1 MFFKCSSSRFVEEP
15 ALLTMRYKIIREYPL
30 CENDLNKFM
39 RDVSEASIKILYHNR
54 HALRKLSLSLTST
67 HHINDPYFNLLITLD
82 AKNMSEFFTTL
93 ATLGTNVSLN
103 TTHELLLLAH
113 QQQKSTKLATPIAE
127 TVCESRSLVA

>member
-1 MFFKCSSSRFVEEP
+1 MFFKCSSQRSVEEP

-39 RDVSEASIKILYHNR
+39 MDVPEASIKILYHNR
-54 HALRKLSLSLTST
+54 HAVRKLALSLTKT
-67 HHINDPYFNLLITLD
+67 YYTNDPYFNLLIALD

-93 ATLGTNVSLN
+93 ATLGTNVSLS

-113 QQQKSTKLATPIAE
+113 QQQESTKLAMPIAE